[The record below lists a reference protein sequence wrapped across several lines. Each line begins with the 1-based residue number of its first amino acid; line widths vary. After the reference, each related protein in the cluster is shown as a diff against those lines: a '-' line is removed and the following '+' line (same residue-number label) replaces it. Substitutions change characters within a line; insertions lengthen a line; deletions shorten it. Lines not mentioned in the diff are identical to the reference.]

1 MDVFSGLSGEKD
13 TVFAAPAP
21 LALLIPKY
29 LETTP
34 LMYYCACVAM
44 LALVLIAGSHVH
56 GWPLLLDPRS
66 IDR

>member
-34 LMYYCACVAM
+34 LMYYYTVHVAM
-44 LALVLIAGSHVH
+44 LVLANSRKSRA
-56 GWPLLLDPRS
+56 WKAPS
-66 IDR
+66 S

>member
-21 LALLIPKY
+21 LALLIPKH

-34 LMYYCACVAM
+34 LMYYCTVAPV
-44 LALVLIAGSHVH
+44 LVQ
-56 GWPLLLDPRS
+56 R
-66 IDR
+66 